1 MKTTSNAFREH
12 LDGDV
17 TALCTCWKI
26 TRKDGITLRFTD
38 ADQDV
43 TRGGEVYKSIGAYSR
58 SAIESTSDLSVDNL
72 EVTGMA
78 TELSLPVEE
87 LRAGAYDHA
96 EIEVFM
102 TSWLQPVGGK
112 LKLRRG
118 FFGEVRVL
126 PNGTF
131 TVELRGIMQRLAHTY
146 TKTYSST
153 CRHDLGDAECGVNIT
168 HPFHF
173 EGAHIPFPLLDSDFE
188 EVGKAG
194 MGASY
199 TWYNPINDEDLIDSG
214 TTYSG
219 SFAAHGAT
227 LGGRLQQDVSL
238 YDMGEDFL
246 SHIDAKEVDLYMHG
260 WRFDDGDEG
269 RLSFQFLDA
278 EMRELRSSCGSLSTD
293 NQSIPIPEVRIVGDW
308 TVEFWVK
315 FDTYRISN
323 LWSHE
328 IGSGGSQQL
337 RALWFSSADKKL
349 KYRVHEDSLLID
361 EHTFEVPFEPVEGQW
376 YHIALVSENGVLS
389 AYIDGTKVFEGG
401 VFTGDLYIESISR
414 GYLGAGVIGNFDEF
428 RVWNVAR
435 TQAQINA
442 HRFHDLPGGNPELER
457 YYPFDGDLADYGI
470 NETTPITVGG
480 ISYENTPVVVAHR
493 GQETGADTG
502 FSSVGNTWS
511 LVETGGMNVPP
522 YTRYVRVMFDHRA
535 ASGTPEGTR
544 LDSMFGWFKDNL
556 NLKPMPNFTVG
567 SDTDVWTRAGMVTS
581 GGSGRIFRA
590 TIDEPRASA
599 DGWFQGGLVT
609 FYSGKNA
616 GASMEVKRWTADSSQ
631 IELFLSLPY
640 PIEQGDLFTIY
651 PGCDKSR
658 VGCAV
663 LFKNVINFFGTPDVP
678 GEDEL
683 FRYPDSK

>member
-26 TRKDGITLRFTD
+26 TRKDGVTLRFTD

-43 TRGGEVYKSIGAYSR
+43 TRGGDVYQSIGAYSR

-102 TSWLQPVGGK
+102 TSWLQPVGGR
-112 LKLRRG
+112 LRLRRG

-131 TVELRGIMQRLAHTY
+131 TVELRGIMQRLSHTY
-146 TKTYSST
+146 TDTYSST
-153 CRHDLGDAECGVNIT
+153 CRHDLGDDRCGVDIS
-168 HPFHF
+168 HPFHS
-173 EGAHIPFPLLDSDFE
+173 EGAHIPFPLQDPDFE
-188 EVGKAG
+188 EVGTVG

-199 TWYNPINDEDLIDSG
+199 IWYNPVNEENLIDSG

-219 SFAAHGAT
+219 AFAAHGAT

-238 YDMGEDFL
+238 FDMGEEFL
-246 SHIDAKEVDLYMHG
+246 AHVDAKEVDLYMHG
-260 WRFDDGDEG
+260 WRQDDGDEG
-269 RLSFQFLDA
+269 RLNFQFLDA
-278 EMRELRSSCGSLSTD
+278 EMRELRRSCGSLTVDSERVV
-293 NQSIPIPEVRIVGDW
+293 IPEVRIVGDW
-308 TVEFWVK
+308 TVEFWVRL
-315 FDTYRISN
+315 DSIVTCSI
-323 LWSHE
+323 WSDD
-328 IGSGGSQQL
+328 SGDNTERL
-337 RALWFSSADKKL
+337 RALWYSAAHKEL
-349 KYRVHEDSLLID
+349 VYRVHENREWIT
-361 EHTFEVPFEPVEGQW
+361 EHSFRIPFEPEEGEW
-376 YHIALVSENGVLS
+376 HHIAMVCENDIITT
-389 AYIDGTKVFEGG
+389 YIDGEVKNVGEPYPLVHYMDT
-401 VFTGDLYIESISR
+401 LSR
-414 GYLGAGVIGNFDEF
+414 GYLPSGMEGAFDEF

-435 TQAQINA
+435 TQAQINE

-457 YYPFDGDLADYGI
+457 YYPFDGDREDYGI
-470 NETTPITVGG
+470 NETAGLTDG
-480 ISYENTPVVVAHR
+480 ILSYENTPVVVAHR
-493 GQETGADTG
+493 GQETGVTTG
-502 FSSVGNTWS
+502 FANVGTEWE
-511 LVETGGMNVPP
+511 LVETGVMNVPA
-522 YTRYVRVMFDHRA
+522 YTRYVRFWFDHRSA
-535 ASGTPEGTR
+535 GGTPEGTR
-544 LDSMFGWFKDNL
+544 LDSLFGWFKDNL
-556 NLKPMPNFTVG
+556 NQTPMPNFTVG
-567 SDTDVWTRAGMVTS
+567 SNNGVWTRAGMVTS

-590 TIDEPRASA
+590 TIDEPRASQE
-599 DGWFQGGLVT
+599 GWFQGGLVT
-609 FYSGKNA
+609 FYSGKNK
-616 GASMEVKRWTADSSQ
+616 GSSMEVKRWTPESAQ

-663 LFKNVINFFGTPDVP
+663 LFNNVINFFGTPDVP

-683 FRYPDSK
+683 FRYPDAK